1 MRPLFRHRLAVPLL
15 ASLALLAPALAAVPA
30 AADPVD
36 DAINTVTKTVKLKG
50 LLKHADRLQ
59 AIADANGDNRASG
72 LPGYDASAEYVAGK
86 LRGAG
91 YDVTVQ
97 PFDFPFFEEFG
108 STFQQTAPTPTDYVD
123 GQDYDLMDYSGSGDV
138 TASVVNVDLSLT
150 PPRASTSG
158 CEASDFLNPDGT
170 SKVTGAIALVQRGTC
185 GFGVKVANA
194 EAAGAVG
201 AVVMNQGNG
210 DPVANA
216 DRYELFFGT
225 LGGPV
230 GIPAVSVSYFQGEEF
245 ATTAGL
251 QLRIQADTISTIR
264 STSNVIAQTKRG
276 RTDNVV
282 MAGAHLDS
290 EPDTAG
296 INDNGSGSIA
306 LLEVAIKMADIRTP
320 NAVRYAWW
328 GAEESNLVGSTFY
341 VNSLTTAQ
349 RDDIA
354 LYLNFDMVASP
365 NYTFGVYDGDDSA
378 GEGSAP
384 VRPARPRSRTCSRS
398 SSPTVTRP
406 PRPRTS
412 RAGRDYGPFIAV
424 GIPAGGLFT
433 GAEAIKSAADVALW
447 GGLAGEQ
454 MDICYHDPCDSL
466 TPEQD
471 DAPPGL
477 HDALVA
483 SGYTLYG
490 NLNTYAFDVN
500 ADAIGTAVATFAFDT
515 STVNGDGGMAD
526 AKVVRIGASPP
537 TGTLR
542 GSRWQKS
549 AAPGQPGRQ
558 TPWHSPTQ
566 RPTVDLCRSRS
577 RRSTAG
583 ATGSRSSVS
592 TARRWCRGSPRGTT
606 TDAARCRALRRGGAL
621 RIELG
626 GGVSWLPEAAD
637 LHPRTE
643 HDTCQQANRA
653 ADRHGRRR
661 HGRSEQLVVVTV
673 AAWERTVGGPGT
685 GTCRSGST
693 STPTSSGRPCSG

>member
-1 MRPLFRHRLAVPLL
+1 M
-15 ASLALLAPALAAVPA
+15 
-30 AADPVD
+30 
-36 DAINTVTKTVKLKG
+36 
-50 LLKHADRLQ
+50 
-59 AIADANGDNRASG
+59 
-72 LPGYDASAEYVAGK
+72 
-86 LRGAG
+86 
-91 YDVTVQ
+91 Q
-97 PFDFPFFEEFG
+97 PFDFPFYEEFG
-108 STFQQTAPTPTDYVD
+108 SAFQQTAPTPTDYVD
-123 GQDYDLMDYSGSGDV
+123 GEDYDLMEYSGSGDV
-138 TASVVNVDLSLT
+138 TASVVNVDLNLT

-158 CEASDFLNPDGT
+158 CEVSDFRNLDGT

-185 GFGVKVANA
+185 AFGVKVANA

-216 DRYELFFGT
+216 DRYELFAGT
-225 LGGPV
+225 LGAPV
-230 GIPAVSVSYFQGEEF
+230 GIPAVAVSYFQGEEF

-306 LLEVAIKMADIRTP
+306 LLEVAIKMAGIRTP

-341 VNSLTTAQ
+341 VNSLTAAQ
-349 RDDIA
+349 REDIA

-378 GEGSAP
+378 AEGAGPGPAGSAQIED
-384 VRPARPRSRTCSRS
+384 VFEEFFADRGEATKASDFTGRS
-398 SSPTVTRP
+398 
-406 PRPRTS
+406 
-412 RAGRDYGPFIAV
+412 DYGPFIAV

-433 GAEAIKSAADVALW
+433 GAEVIKSAADVALW
-447 GGLAGEQ
+447 GGIAGEQ

-515 STVNGDGGMAD
+515 STVNGDGGMAG
-526 AKVVRIGASPP
+526 AKVVRM
-537 TGTLR
+537 R
-542 GSRWQKS
+542 GID
-549 AAPGQPGRQ
+549 ADGN
-558 TPWHSPTQ
+558 
-566 RPTVDLCRSRS
+566 
-577 RRSTAG
+577 
-583 ATGSRSSVS
+583 ATR
-592 TARRWCRGSPRGTT
+592 
-606 TDAARCRALRRGGAL
+606 
-621 RIELG
+621 
-626 GGVSWLPEAAD
+626 
-637 LHPRTE
+637 
-643 HDTCQQANRA
+643 
-653 ADRHGRRR
+653 
-661 HGRSEQLVVVTV
+661 
-673 AAWERTVGGPGT
+673 
-685 GTCRSGST
+685 
-693 STPTSSGRPCSG
+693 